1 MKKIICSDLLNIY
14 LFQEMI
20 CINKHLKSSWKSM
33 ENSYTIITKKLII
46 QKIGYY
52 TVKKKMIYKLTIQ
65 IIFLSLFPEEFKD
78 PETTENVF

>member
-1 MKKIICSDLLNIY
+1 MKKIICLDLLNIY

-20 CINKHLKSSWKSM
+20 FINKHLKSSWKFM
-33 ENSYTIITKKLII
+33 ENSYTIITKKFII

-52 TVKKKMIYKLTIQ
+52 TVKKKMIYNLTIQ
-65 IIFLSLFPEEFKD
+65 IIFLSSFPEEFKD